1 MNYITTRK
9 IKVVGCLN
17 CPYHAMRM
25 RVINQETNEVERT
38 DICKHPSFET
48 ALPIDGECI
57 EDMKSGKRQVMRTSY
72 FPDWCPLEI
81 EGYVCC
87 CTPVN

>member
-17 CPYHAMRM
+17 CPYCGMRM
-25 RVINQETNEVERT
+25 RVINQTKEVECIN
-38 DICKHPSFET
+38 ICLHPSFET
-48 ALPIDGECI
+48 ALPIDSECI

-72 FPDWCPLEI
+72 FPEWCPLEI
-81 EGYVCC
+81 ESYVCC
-87 CTPVN
+87 CNPVN